1 MDNRKET
8 DTYTHDEID
17 DLLLDTGFNIDF
29 VTMKQNTPPHW
40 HRSLEILFILNGTA
54 TVNIEKYK
62 YVLHPLDFMVIDEGM
77 LHDVV
82 YGLPQTMGVS
92 IHISKNFMRNYIPD
106 FDLIRFKCDPDALGT
121 DKEKPYMEICELLK
135 DMTIL
140 YVSQT
145 ASYNLRS
152 SALVLEILACL
163 VENFSAPVT
172 EKMHVTGYHHLDRMD
187 AITKFVDENHAKNIT
202 LQDGA
207 DVLALNKDYFCRIF
221 KENMGISFISYVN
234 EVRISHIYQDL
245 IHTDDSVQEIM
256 ERHGFYNQKLFYR
269 EFKDRYGCTPL
280 KLRKTVK
287 NNPVYAQ

>member
-1 MDNRKET
+1 MDSRKET
-8 DTYTHDEID
+8 DTDRHDEID
-17 DLLLDTGFNIDF
+17 ELLLDTGFNIDF
-29 VTMKQNTPPHW
+29 VTMKHNTPPHW

-62 YVLHPLDFMVIDEGM
+62 YVLHPLDFMVIDAGD

-82 YGLPQTMGVS
+82 YALPQTMGVS

-106 FDLIRFKCDPDALGT
+106 FDLLKFKCDPDAIGT
-121 DKEKPYMEICELLK
+121 DKDKPYMEICELLK
-135 DMTIL
+135 EMTIL
-140 YVSQT
+140 YVNQT
-145 ASYNLRS
+145 SSYNLRS

-163 VENFSAPVT
+163 VDNFSAPVT
-172 EKMHVTGYHHLDRMD
+172 EKMHIAGYQHLDRME
-187 AITKFVDENHAKNIT
+187 AITRYVDENHAEEIT

-207 DVLALNKDYFCRIF
+207 DVLSLNKDYFCRIF

-245 IHTDDSVQEIM
+245 IHTSDSVQEIM
-256 ERHGFYNQKLFYR
+256 ERHGFLNQKLFYR
-269 EFKDRYGCTPL
+269 EFKERYGCTPL
-280 KLRKTVK
+280 KLRKAVK